1 MSKKYV
7 FMVRNEVGEEHRA
20 YGTRLLSVVHAFPD
34 FDPEYDEAMCE
45 AFEAWR
51 RNLTE
56 RGQKDWES
64 VFGPESTIFLERLA
78 SDMSLS
84 EMVALGW
91 GEL

>member
-1 MSKKYV
+1 MAKKYV
-7 FMVRNEVGEEHRA
+7 FMTRDELGDEARA
-20 YGTRLLSVVHAFPD
+20 YGTEFLSGVHEFPS
-34 FDPEYDEAMCE
+34 FDPGDEAMCE

-51 RNLTE
+51 RNLVE
-56 RGQKDWES
+56 RGQKEWES
-64 VFGPESTIFLERLA
+64 VFGPESKVFLERLA

>member
-1 MSKKYV
+1 MAKNYV
-7 FMVRNEVGEEHRA
+7 FMVRDELGDEHRA
-20 YGTRLLSVVHAFPD
+20 FGTRLLSVTHGFPD
-34 FDPEYDEAMCE
+34 FDPEDDAMCE
-45 AFEAWR
+45 AFAAWR

-64 VFGPESTIFLERLA
+64 VFGPESEVFLERLT

-84 EMVALGW
+84 EMVAAGW